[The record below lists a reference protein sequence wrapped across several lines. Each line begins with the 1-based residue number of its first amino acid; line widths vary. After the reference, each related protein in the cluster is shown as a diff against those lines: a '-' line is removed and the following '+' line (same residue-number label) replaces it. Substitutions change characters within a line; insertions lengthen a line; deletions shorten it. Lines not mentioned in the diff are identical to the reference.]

1 VHILNKYSLC
11 WLLLL
16 VSSSASIA
24 QERSLWKI
32 VADDFGESVTL
43 GVDYF
48 NFPSRF
54 DKDDWRNL
62 GSTGALTLSLMAF
75 DETAR
80 SGSQELA
87 AKGNLDGAMNFFRG
101 YGEVKYL
108 APASAAVYLGGLATG
123 SEIVRRVGKEL
134 LQTMI
139 YSGIVT
145 TSLKVIFGRSRPY
158 TNEGAFSYSPFII
171 DDSHNSL
178 PSGHTTIAFA
188 VSSVL
193 AAEIDNTYASIGL
206 YTLAS
211 LTGFSRMY
219 NDKHWLSDV
228 FLGAAIGAST
238 GYFVVHENKKLYDK
252 EDKADMLIIQPTLT
266 GVSLTYKF

>member
-1 VHILNKYSLC
+1 M
-11 WLLLL
+11 LLFFI
-16 VSSSASIA
+16 SSSVSLAQDRSI
-24 QERSLWKI
+24 WKI
-32 VADDFGESVTL
+32 ISDDFGESVTL
-43 GVDYF
+43 GIDYF

-54 DKDDWRNL
+54 DNEDWRNL
-62 GSTGALTLSLMAF
+62 GSTGALTLSLMTF

-80 SGSQELA
+80 SGVQQLA
-87 AKGNLDGAMNFFRG
+87 SKGDLDGAMSLFRG
-101 YGEVKYL
+101 YGEVKYI
-108 APASAAVYLGGLATG
+108 APASAVVYGVGLAAG
-123 SEIVRRVGKEL
+123 SETVRRVGKEL
-134 LQTMI
+134 LQSLL

-145 TSLKVIFGRSRPY
+145 TTLKTILGRSRPEMNY
-158 TNEGAFSYSPFII
+158 GAFSYKPFTFEE
-171 DDSHNSL
+171 SNYSL

-238 GYFVVHENKKLYDK
+238 GYFVVHENKKLYGK
-252 EDKADMLIIQPTLT
+252 EYKADVLIIQPTFSSI
-266 GVSLTYKF
+266 SLTYKF

>member
-1 VHILNKYSLC
+1 
-11 WLLLL
+11 LLLL
-16 VSSSASIA
+16 ACSSSSIA
-24 QERSLWKI
+24 QERSIWKI
-32 VADDFGESVTL
+32 VSDDFGESITL
-43 GVDYF
+43 GIDYF

-87 AKGNLDGAMNFFRG
+87 AKGNLDGAMNIFRG
-101 YGEVKYL
+101 YGEVKYI
-108 APASAAVYLGGLATG
+108 APASAVVYLGGLAAG
-123 SEIVRRVGKEL
+123 SEPVRRVGKEL
-134 LQTMI
+134 LQSLV

-145 TSLKVIFGRSRPY
+145 TTLKAIIGRSRPEM
-158 TNEGAFSYSPFII
+158 NNGAFSYAPFTFEE
-171 DDSHNSL
+171 SHYSL

-252 EDKADMLIIQPTLT
+252 QDKADVLIIQPTLT
-266 GVSLTYKF
+266 GISLTYKF

>member
-1 VHILNKYSLC
+1 MHIPYKYSLC

-16 VSSSASIA
+16 VSSSASLA
-24 QERSLWKI
+24 QDRSIWKI
-32 VADDFGESVTL
+32 LSDDFGESVTL
-43 GVDYF
+43 GIDYF

-62 GSTGALTLSLMAF
+62 GSTGPLTLSLMAF

-87 AKGNLDGAMNFFRG
+87 ANGNLDDAMSLFRG
-101 YGEVKYL
+101 YGEVKFI
-108 APASAAVYLGGLATG
+108 APASAVVYLGGLASG
-123 SEIVRRVGKEL
+123 SESVRRVGKEL
-134 LQTMI
+134 LQSLL

-145 TSLKVIFGRSRPY
+145 TTLKAIIGRSRPEM
-158 TNEGAFSYSPFII
+158 NKGAFSYDPFKFEE
-171 DDSHNSL
+171 SNYSL

-238 GYFVVHENKKLYDK
+238 GYFVVHENNKLYDK
-252 EDKADMLIIQPTLT
+252 EEKADTLIIQSTLT
-266 GVSLTYKF
+266 GLSITYKF